1 MANNTLKTRIL
12 ICNDTSA
19 NWGSSEKVL
28 LKGELAIEFTTDGA
42 PKFKVGDGT
51 NTFSALPYA
60 TMTTAEITT
69 AITNAVNA
77 AKHSHANKT
86 TLDAI
91 EVALTNALKKN
102 YDAAY
107 THSTQAHAPSNAQA
121 NVIETVK
128 VNGAALTPSSK
139 AVDISVPTKV
149 SQLTNDAGYKTT
161 DNNTT
166 YGLGANASAANGNAK
181 ITLTGSDSSSK
192 SVTIKG
198 SGATTVTT
206 DANGAVVVTSTNTVY
221 SHPNSGVTAGTYKS
235 VTVNA
240 QGHVTGG
247 SNPTTLAGYGITDAA
262 AKSHKHGNADIT
274 DVDAS
279 KITSGTIDIAR
290 LPKGA
295 LERCVIVTDDTAR
308 FALTTDSVQIGDTVK
323 VTATNKMYFVIDDT
337 KLNTEAGYTVYTA
350 GTATSVPWSGVTGKP
365 STYPPSEHTHDINAL
380 INTLGIGTATPTDT
394 DYYICQTA
402 GGGTSDLTYARRSTS
417 SMWNYIK
424 GKADTIY
431 QPKGSYATSD
441 HTHTYIID
449 CGNNASKT
457 TLAYSKAGLGY
468 SEYTWLAAWNG
479 YELRAVNKNQFA
491 TSGHTHS
498 QYYDSTISRTT
509 NTVLA
514 APNGSNGGATF
525 RALMEEDLPRHNN
538 PYYWEFIGT
547 SGQDGYIKIMTIKPT
562 VAYQNQPM
570 TFLFGQRGVVSV
582 CRLSIEFTNAGSAST
597 TEVNSFT
604 VAGAG
609 MNFYIVKSSAGV
621 FDVYVK
627 KIDKYDS
634 IVLYGYWKSSF
645 MDSTTI
651 TFSDTQITSVPSG
664 YVQAGWGETV
674 NRSAVSNRTDN
685 SIIVQLNGGS
695 TEGTNKFTFN
705 GSAAKTINIT
715 PSAIGASA
723 VGHSHGVLED
733 PTKSGANTT
742 NFVSLSYYAKELDDS
757 TSDYVAVW
765 NKKGNQI
772 GTQSKSAFVL
782 ASRTYNVT
790 SGTIYLPWDDTSA
803 RAKLPTIETLT
814 RWNGAYDKNGG
825 SVLAYCNQG
834 AFANGATCNITY
846 GTSAPT
852 GSGKKGDIYI
862 QIS

>member
-28 LKGELAIEFTTDGA
+28 LKGELAIEFTTDGV

-128 VNGAALTPSSK
+128 VNGTTLTPSSK

-323 VTATNKMYFVIDDT
+323 VTATSKMYFVIDDT

-365 STYPPSEHTHDINAL
+365 STYTPSAHTQAISTITGLQAAL
-380 INTLGIGTATPTDT
+380 DSKAANSDMTGATADANGTHGLVPAPAKGNQGQFLRGDGKWATPTDT
-394 DYYICQTA
+394 KYGA
-402 GGGTSDLTYARRSTS
+402 ATS
-417 SMWNYIK
+417 SAAGLMSATDKAKLDGIANNANNYSHPTTSGNKHIPTGGSAGQILRWSADGTAVWGSDNNTTYSKFK
-424 GKADTIY
+424 G
-431 QPKGSYATSD
+431 ATSD
-441 HTHTYIID
+441 AAGGDGLVPAPAKGAQGQFLRGDGTWATPTDHTYSTMTGASSSADGASGLVPKPTAGSQSKFLRGDGTWAIPTD
-449 CGNNASKT
+449 NNNAVTNTLNT
-457 TLAYSKAGLGY
+457 TTKAYITG
-468 SEYTWLAAWNG
+468 T
-479 YELRAVNKNQFA
+479 
-491 TSGHTHS
+491 TSA
-498 QYYDSTISRTT
+498 TT
-509 NTVLA
+509 NTGGQIFDTGVYLDTTA
-514 APNGSNGGATF
+514 GTLTATTFKGALSGNSSSATKLSTSRNFSITGGAT
-525 RALMEEDLPRHNN
+525 
-538 PYYWEFIGT
+538 
-547 SGQDGYIKIMTIKPT
+547 
-562 VAYQNQPM
+562 
-570 TFLFGQRGVVSV
+570 
-582 CRLSIEFTNAGSAST
+582 
-597 TEVNSFT
+597 
-604 VAGAG
+604 AGAVSFSG
-609 MNFYIVKSSAGV
+609 TG
-621 FDVYVK
+621 DVA
-627 KIDKYDS
+627 
-634 IVLYGYWKSSF
+634 L
-645 MDSTTI
+645 
-651 TFSDTQITSVPSG
+651 
-664 YVQAGWGETV
+664 
-674 NRSAVSNRTDN
+674 
-685 SIIVQLNGGS
+685 
-695 TEGTNKFTFN
+695 
-705 GSAAKTINIT
+705 
-715 PSAIGASA
+715 
-723 VGHSHGVLED
+723 
-733 PTKSGANTT
+733 
-742 NFVSLSYYAKELDDS
+742 
-757 TSDYVAVW
+757 
-765 NKKGNQI
+765 
-772 GTQSKSAFVL
+772 
-782 ASRTYNVT
+782 NVT
-790 SGTIYLPWDDTSA
+790 ALDAMKLNVASGN
-803 RAKLPTIETLT
+803 TLIFDGG
-814 RWNGAYDKNGG
+814 GA
-825 SVLAYCNQG
+825 A
-834 AFANGATCNITY
+834 
-846 GTSAPT
+846 
-852 GSGKKGDIYI
+852 
-862 QIS
+862 

>member
-365 STYPPSEHTHDINAL
+365 STYTPSAHTQAISTITGLQAAL
-380 INTLGIGTATPTDT
+380 DSKAVNSDMTGATADANGTHGLVPAPAKGNQGQFLRGDGKWATPTDT
-394 DYYICQTA
+394 KYGA
-402 GGGTSDLTYARRSTS
+402 ATS
-417 SMWNYIK
+417 SAAGLMSATDKAKLDGIANNANNYSHPTTSGNKHIPTGGSAGQILRWSADGTAVWGSDNNTTYSKFK
-424 GKADTIY
+424 G
-431 QPKGSYATSD
+431 ATSD
-441 HTHTYIID
+441 AAGGDGLVPAPAKGAQGQFLRGDGTWATPTDHTYSTMTGASSSADGASGLVPKPAAGSQSKFLRGDGTWAIPTD
-449 CGNNASKT
+449 NNNAVTNTLNT
-457 TLAYSKAGLGY
+457 TTKAYITG
-468 SEYTWLAAWNG
+468 T
-479 YELRAVNKNQFA
+479 
-491 TSGHTHS
+491 TSA
-498 QYYDSTISRTT
+498 TT
-509 NTVLA
+509 NTGGQIFDTGVYLDTTA
-514 APNGSNGGATF
+514 GTLTATTFKGALSGNSSSATKLSTSRNFSITGGAT
-525 RALMEEDLPRHNN
+525 
-538 PYYWEFIGT
+538 
-547 SGQDGYIKIMTIKPT
+547 
-562 VAYQNQPM
+562 
-570 TFLFGQRGVVSV
+570 
-582 CRLSIEFTNAGSAST
+582 
-597 TEVNSFT
+597 
-604 VAGAG
+604 AGAVSFSG
-609 MNFYIVKSSAGV
+609 TG
-621 FDVYVK
+621 DVA
-627 KIDKYDS
+627 
-634 IVLYGYWKSSF
+634 L
-645 MDSTTI
+645 
-651 TFSDTQITSVPSG
+651 
-664 YVQAGWGETV
+664 
-674 NRSAVSNRTDN
+674 
-685 SIIVQLNGGS
+685 
-695 TEGTNKFTFN
+695 
-705 GSAAKTINIT
+705 
-715 PSAIGASA
+715 
-723 VGHSHGVLED
+723 
-733 PTKSGANTT
+733 
-742 NFVSLSYYAKELDDS
+742 
-757 TSDYVAVW
+757 
-765 NKKGNQI
+765 
-772 GTQSKSAFVL
+772 
-782 ASRTYNVT
+782 NVT
-790 SGTIYLPWDDTSA
+790 ALDAMKLNVASGN
-803 RAKLPTIETLT
+803 TLIFDGG
-814 RWNGAYDKNGG
+814 GA
-825 SVLAYCNQG
+825 A
-834 AFANGATCNITY
+834 
-846 GTSAPT
+846 
-852 GSGKKGDIYI
+852 
-862 QIS
+862 

>member
-51 NTFSALPYA
+51 NTFSALPYD

-128 VNGAALTPSSK
+128 VNGTALTPSSK

-323 VTATNKMYFVIDDT
+323 VTATSKMYFVIDDT

-365 STYPPSEHTHDINAL
+365 STYTPSAHTQAISTITGLQAAL
-380 INTLGIGTATPTDT
+380 DSKAANSDMTGATADANGTHGLVPAPAKGNQGQFLRGDGKWATPTDT
-394 DYYICQTA
+394 KYGA
-402 GGGTSDLTYARRSTS
+402 ATS
-417 SMWNYIK
+417 SAAGLMSATDKAKLDGIANNANNYSHPTTSGNKHIPTGGSAGQILRWSADGTAVWGSDNNTTYSKFK
-424 GKADTIY
+424 G
-431 QPKGSYATSD
+431 ATSD
-441 HTHTYIID
+441 AAGGDGLVPAPAKGAQGQFLRGDGTWATPTDHTYSTMTGASSSADGASGLVPKPAAGSQSKFLRGDGTWAIPTD
-449 CGNNASKT
+449 NNNAVTNTLNT
-457 TLAYSKAGLGY
+457 TTKAYITG
-468 SEYTWLAAWNG
+468 T
-479 YELRAVNKNQFA
+479 
-491 TSGHTHS
+491 TSA
-498 QYYDSTISRTT
+498 TT
-509 NTVLA
+509 NTGGQIFDTGVYLDTTA
-514 APNGSNGGATF
+514 GTLTATTFKGALSGNSSSATKLSTSRNFSITGGAT
-525 RALMEEDLPRHNN
+525 
-538 PYYWEFIGT
+538 
-547 SGQDGYIKIMTIKPT
+547 
-562 VAYQNQPM
+562 
-570 TFLFGQRGVVSV
+570 
-582 CRLSIEFTNAGSAST
+582 
-597 TEVNSFT
+597 
-604 VAGAG
+604 AGAVSFSG
-609 MNFYIVKSSAGV
+609 TG
-621 FDVYVK
+621 DVA
-627 KIDKYDS
+627 
-634 IVLYGYWKSSF
+634 L
-645 MDSTTI
+645 
-651 TFSDTQITSVPSG
+651 
-664 YVQAGWGETV
+664 
-674 NRSAVSNRTDN
+674 
-685 SIIVQLNGGS
+685 
-695 TEGTNKFTFN
+695 
-705 GSAAKTINIT
+705 
-715 PSAIGASA
+715 
-723 VGHSHGVLED
+723 
-733 PTKSGANTT
+733 
-742 NFVSLSYYAKELDDS
+742 
-757 TSDYVAVW
+757 
-765 NKKGNQI
+765 
-772 GTQSKSAFVL
+772 
-782 ASRTYNVT
+782 NVT
-790 SGTIYLPWDDTSA
+790 ALDAMKLNVASGN
-803 RAKLPTIETLT
+803 TLIFDGG
-814 RWNGAYDKNGG
+814 GA
-825 SVLAYCNQG
+825 A
-834 AFANGATCNITY
+834 
-846 GTSAPT
+846 
-852 GSGKKGDIYI
+852 
-862 QIS
+862 

>member
-128 VNGAALTPSSK
+128 VNGTALTPSSK

-323 VTATNKMYFVIDDT
+323 VTATSKMYFVIDDT

-365 STYPPSEHTHDINAL
+365 STYTPSAHTQAISTITGLQAAL
-380 INTLGIGTATPTDT
+380 DSKAANSDMTGATADANGTHGLVPAPAKGNQGQFLRGDGKWATPTDT
-394 DYYICQTA
+394 KYGA
-402 GGGTSDLTYARRSTS
+402 ATS
-417 SMWNYIK
+417 SAAGLMSATDKAKLDGIANNANNYSHPTTSGNKHIPTGGSAGQILRWSADGTAVWGSDNNTTYSKFK
-424 GKADTIY
+424 G
-431 QPKGSYATSD
+431 ATSD
-441 HTHTYIID
+441 AAGGDGLVPAPAKGAQGQFLRGDGTWATPTDHTYSTMTGASSSADGVSGLVPKPAAGSQSKFLRGDGTWAIPTD
-449 CGNNASKT
+449 NNNAVTNTLNT
-457 TLAYSKAGLGY
+457 TTKAYITG
-468 SEYTWLAAWNG
+468 T
-479 YELRAVNKNQFA
+479 
-491 TSGHTHS
+491 TSA
-498 QYYDSTISRTT
+498 TT
-509 NTVLA
+509 NTGGQIFDTGVYLDTTA
-514 APNGSNGGATF
+514 GTLTATTFKGALSGNSSSATKLSTSRNFSITGGAT
-525 RALMEEDLPRHNN
+525 
-538 PYYWEFIGT
+538 
-547 SGQDGYIKIMTIKPT
+547 
-562 VAYQNQPM
+562 
-570 TFLFGQRGVVSV
+570 
-582 CRLSIEFTNAGSAST
+582 
-597 TEVNSFT
+597 
-604 VAGAG
+604 AGA
-609 MNFYIVKSSAGV
+609 V
-621 FDVYVK
+621 
-627 KIDKYDS
+627 
-634 IVLYGYWKSSF
+634 SF
-645 MDSTTI
+645 
-651 TFSDTQITSVPSG
+651 
-664 YVQAGWGETV
+664 
-674 NRSAVSNRTDN
+674 
-685 SIIVQLNGGS
+685 
-695 TEGTNKFTFN
+695 
-705 GSAAKTINIT
+705 
-715 PSAIGASA
+715 
-723 VGHSHGVLED
+723 
-733 PTKSGANTT
+733 
-742 NFVSLSYYAKELDDS
+742 
-757 TSDYVAVW
+757 
-765 NKKGNQI
+765 
-772 GTQSKSAFVL
+772 
-782 ASRTYNVT
+782 
-790 SGTIYLPWDDTSA
+790 SGTGDVALNVPALDA
-803 RAKLPTIETLT
+803 MKLNVASGNTLIFDGG
-814 RWNGAYDKNGG
+814 GA
-825 SVLAYCNQG
+825 A
-834 AFANGATCNITY
+834 
-846 GTSAPT
+846 
-852 GSGKKGDIYI
+852 
-862 QIS
+862 

>member
-28 LKGELAIEFTTDGA
+28 LKGELAIEFTTDGV

-128 VNGAALTPSSK
+128 VNGTTLTPSSK

-365 STYPPSEHTHDINAL
+365 STYTPSAHTQAISTITGLQAAL
-380 INTLGIGTATPTDT
+380 DSKAVNSDMTGATADANGTHGLVPAPAKGNQGQFLRGDGKWATPTDT
-394 DYYICQTA
+394 KYGAATSSAAGLMSATDKAKLDGIANNANNYSHPTTSGNKHIPA
-402 GGGTSDLTYARRSTS
+402 GGSAGQILRWSADGTAVWGSDNNTTYSKF
-417 SMWNYIK
+417 K
-424 GKADTIY
+424 G
-431 QPKGSYATSD
+431 ATSD
-441 HTHTYIID
+441 AAGGDGLVPAPAKGAQGQFLRGDGTWATPTDHTYSTMTGASSSADGTSGLVPKPTAGSQSKFLRGDGTWAIPTD
-449 CGNNASKT
+449 NNNAVTNTLNT
-457 TLAYSKAGLGY
+457 TTKAYITG
-468 SEYTWLAAWNG
+468 T
-479 YELRAVNKNQFA
+479 
-491 TSGHTHS
+491 TSA
-498 QYYDSTISRTT
+498 TT
-509 NTVLA
+509 NTGGQIFDTGVYLDTTA
-514 APNGSNGGATF
+514 GTLTATTFKGALSGNSSSATKLSTSRNFSITGGAT
-525 RALMEEDLPRHNN
+525 
-538 PYYWEFIGT
+538 
-547 SGQDGYIKIMTIKPT
+547 
-562 VAYQNQPM
+562 
-570 TFLFGQRGVVSV
+570 
-582 CRLSIEFTNAGSAST
+582 
-597 TEVNSFT
+597 
-604 VAGAG
+604 AGAVSFSG
-609 MNFYIVKSSAGV
+609 TG
-621 FDVYVK
+621 DVA
-627 KIDKYDS
+627 
-634 IVLYGYWKSSF
+634 L
-645 MDSTTI
+645 
-651 TFSDTQITSVPSG
+651 
-664 YVQAGWGETV
+664 
-674 NRSAVSNRTDN
+674 
-685 SIIVQLNGGS
+685 
-695 TEGTNKFTFN
+695 
-705 GSAAKTINIT
+705 
-715 PSAIGASA
+715 
-723 VGHSHGVLED
+723 
-733 PTKSGANTT
+733 
-742 NFVSLSYYAKELDDS
+742 
-757 TSDYVAVW
+757 
-765 NKKGNQI
+765 
-772 GTQSKSAFVL
+772 
-782 ASRTYNVT
+782 NVT
-790 SGTIYLPWDDTSA
+790 ALDAMKLNVASGN
-803 RAKLPTIETLT
+803 TLIFDGG
-814 RWNGAYDKNGG
+814 GA
-825 SVLAYCNQG
+825 A
-834 AFANGATCNITY
+834 
-846 GTSAPT
+846 
-852 GSGKKGDIYI
+852 
-862 QIS
+862 

>member
-128 VNGAALTPSSK
+128 VNGTALTPSSK

-365 STYPPSEHTHDINAL
+365 STYTPSAHTQAISTITGLQAAL
-380 INTLGIGTATPTDT
+380 DSKAVNSDMTGATADANGTHGLVPAPAKGNQGQFLRGDGKWATPTDT
-394 DYYICQTA
+394 KYGAATSSASGLMSATDKAKLDGIANNANNYSHPTTSGNKHIPA
-402 GGGTSDLTYARRSTS
+402 GGSAGQILRWSADGTAVWGSDNNTTYSKF
-417 SMWNYIK
+417 K
-424 GKADTIY
+424 G
-431 QPKGSYATSD
+431 ATSD
-441 HTHTYIID
+441 AAGGDGLVPAPAKGAQGQFLRGDGTWATPTDHTYSTMTGASSSADGASGLVPKPTAGSQSKFLRGDGTWAIPTD
-449 CGNNASKT
+449 NNNAVTNTLNT
-457 TLAYSKAGLGY
+457 TTKAYITG
-468 SEYTWLAAWNG
+468 T
-479 YELRAVNKNQFA
+479 
-491 TSGHTHS
+491 TSA
-498 QYYDSTISRTT
+498 TT
-509 NTVLA
+509 NTGGQIFDTGVYLDTTA
-514 APNGSNGGATF
+514 GTLTATTFKGALSGNSSSATKLSTSRNFSITGGAT
-525 RALMEEDLPRHNN
+525 
-538 PYYWEFIGT
+538 
-547 SGQDGYIKIMTIKPT
+547 
-562 VAYQNQPM
+562 
-570 TFLFGQRGVVSV
+570 
-582 CRLSIEFTNAGSAST
+582 
-597 TEVNSFT
+597 
-604 VAGAG
+604 AGAVSFSG
-609 MNFYIVKSSAGV
+609 TG
-621 FDVYVK
+621 DVA
-627 KIDKYDS
+627 
-634 IVLYGYWKSSF
+634 L
-645 MDSTTI
+645 
-651 TFSDTQITSVPSG
+651 
-664 YVQAGWGETV
+664 
-674 NRSAVSNRTDN
+674 
-685 SIIVQLNGGS
+685 
-695 TEGTNKFTFN
+695 
-705 GSAAKTINIT
+705 
-715 PSAIGASA
+715 
-723 VGHSHGVLED
+723 
-733 PTKSGANTT
+733 
-742 NFVSLSYYAKELDDS
+742 
-757 TSDYVAVW
+757 
-765 NKKGNQI
+765 
-772 GTQSKSAFVL
+772 
-782 ASRTYNVT
+782 NVT
-790 SGTIYLPWDDTSA
+790 ALDAMKLNVASGN
-803 RAKLPTIETLT
+803 TLIFDGG
-814 RWNGAYDKNGG
+814 GA
-825 SVLAYCNQG
+825 A
-834 AFANGATCNITY
+834 
-846 GTSAPT
+846 
-852 GSGKKGDIYI
+852 
-862 QIS
+862 

>member
-69 AITNAVNA
+69 VITNAVNA

-128 VNGAALTPSSK
+128 VNGTALTPSSK

-323 VTATNKMYFVIDDT
+323 VTATSKMYFVIDDT

-365 STYPPSEHTHDINAL
+365 STYTPSAHTQAISTITGLQAAL
-380 INTLGIGTATPTDT
+380 DSKAANSDMTGATADANGTHGLVPAPAKGNQGQFLRGDGKWATPTDT
-394 DYYICQTA
+394 KYGA
-402 GGGTSDLTYARRSTS
+402 ATS
-417 SMWNYIK
+417 SAAGLMSATDKAKLDGIANNANNYSHPTTSGNKHIPTGGSAGQILRWSADGTAVWGSDNNTTYSKFK
-424 GKADTIY
+424 G
-431 QPKGSYATSD
+431 ATSD
-441 HTHTYIID
+441 AAGGDGLVPAPAKGAQGQFLRGDGTWATPTDHTYSTMTGASSSADGASGLVPKPAAGSQSKFLRGDGTWAIPTD
-449 CGNNASKT
+449 NNNAVTNTLNT
-457 TLAYSKAGLGY
+457 TTKAYITG
-468 SEYTWLAAWNG
+468 T
-479 YELRAVNKNQFA
+479 
-491 TSGHTHS
+491 TSA
-498 QYYDSTISRTT
+498 TT
-509 NTVLA
+509 NTGGQIFDTGVYLDTTA
-514 APNGSNGGATF
+514 GTLTATTFKGALSGNSSSATKLSTSRNFSITGGAT
-525 RALMEEDLPRHNN
+525 
-538 PYYWEFIGT
+538 
-547 SGQDGYIKIMTIKPT
+547 
-562 VAYQNQPM
+562 
-570 TFLFGQRGVVSV
+570 
-582 CRLSIEFTNAGSAST
+582 
-597 TEVNSFT
+597 
-604 VAGAG
+604 AGAVSFSG
-609 MNFYIVKSSAGV
+609 TG
-621 FDVYVK
+621 DVA
-627 KIDKYDS
+627 
-634 IVLYGYWKSSF
+634 L
-645 MDSTTI
+645 
-651 TFSDTQITSVPSG
+651 
-664 YVQAGWGETV
+664 
-674 NRSAVSNRTDN
+674 
-685 SIIVQLNGGS
+685 
-695 TEGTNKFTFN
+695 
-705 GSAAKTINIT
+705 
-715 PSAIGASA
+715 
-723 VGHSHGVLED
+723 
-733 PTKSGANTT
+733 
-742 NFVSLSYYAKELDDS
+742 
-757 TSDYVAVW
+757 
-765 NKKGNQI
+765 
-772 GTQSKSAFVL
+772 
-782 ASRTYNVT
+782 NVT
-790 SGTIYLPWDDTSA
+790 ALDAMKLNVASGN
-803 RAKLPTIETLT
+803 TLIFDGG
-814 RWNGAYDKNGG
+814 GA
-825 SVLAYCNQG
+825 A
-834 AFANGATCNITY
+834 
-846 GTSAPT
+846 
-852 GSGKKGDIYI
+852 
-862 QIS
+862 

>member
-128 VNGAALTPSSK
+128 VNGTALTPSSK

-295 LERCVIVTDDTAR
+295 LERCVIVTDDAAR

-323 VTATNKMYFVIDDT
+323 VTATSKMYFVIDDT

-365 STYPPSEHTHDINAL
+365 STYTPSAHTQAISTITGLQAAL
-380 INTLGIGTATPTDT
+380 DSKAANSDMTGATADANGTHGLVPAPAKGNQGQFLRGDGKWATPTDT
-394 DYYICQTA
+394 KYGA
-402 GGGTSDLTYARRSTS
+402 ATS
-417 SMWNYIK
+417 SAAGLMSATDKAKLDGIANNANNYSHPTTSGNKHIPTGGSAGQILRWSADGTAVWGSDNNTTYSKFK
-424 GKADTIY
+424 G
-431 QPKGSYATSD
+431 ATSD
-441 HTHTYIID
+441 AAGGDGLVPAPAKGAQGQFLRGDGTWATPTDHTYSTMTGASSSADGASGLVPKPAAGSQSKFLRGDGTWAIPTD
-449 CGNNASKT
+449 NNNAVTNTLNT
-457 TLAYSKAGLGY
+457 TTKAYITG
-468 SEYTWLAAWNG
+468 T
-479 YELRAVNKNQFA
+479 
-491 TSGHTHS
+491 TSA
-498 QYYDSTISRTT
+498 TT
-509 NTVLA
+509 NTGGQIFDTGVYLDTTA
-514 APNGSNGGATF
+514 GTLTATTFKGALSGNSSSATKLSTSRNFSITGGAT
-525 RALMEEDLPRHNN
+525 
-538 PYYWEFIGT
+538 
-547 SGQDGYIKIMTIKPT
+547 
-562 VAYQNQPM
+562 
-570 TFLFGQRGVVSV
+570 
-582 CRLSIEFTNAGSAST
+582 
-597 TEVNSFT
+597 
-604 VAGAG
+604 AGAVSFSG
-609 MNFYIVKSSAGV
+609 TG
-621 FDVYVK
+621 DVA
-627 KIDKYDS
+627 
-634 IVLYGYWKSSF
+634 L
-645 MDSTTI
+645 
-651 TFSDTQITSVPSG
+651 
-664 YVQAGWGETV
+664 
-674 NRSAVSNRTDN
+674 
-685 SIIVQLNGGS
+685 
-695 TEGTNKFTFN
+695 
-705 GSAAKTINIT
+705 
-715 PSAIGASA
+715 
-723 VGHSHGVLED
+723 
-733 PTKSGANTT
+733 
-742 NFVSLSYYAKELDDS
+742 
-757 TSDYVAVW
+757 
-765 NKKGNQI
+765 
-772 GTQSKSAFVL
+772 
-782 ASRTYNVT
+782 NVT
-790 SGTIYLPWDDTSA
+790 ALDAMKLNVASGN
-803 RAKLPTIETLT
+803 TLIFDGG
-814 RWNGAYDKNGG
+814 GA
-825 SVLAYCNQG
+825 A
-834 AFANGATCNITY
+834 
-846 GTSAPT
+846 
-852 GSGKKGDIYI
+852 
-862 QIS
+862 

>member
-128 VNGAALTPSSK
+128 VNGTALTPSSK

-166 YGLGANASAANGNAK
+166 YWLGANASAANGNAK

-323 VTATNKMYFVIDDT
+323 VTATSKMYFVIDDT

-365 STYPPSEHTHDINAL
+365 STYTPSAHTQAISTITGLQAAL
-380 INTLGIGTATPTDT
+380 DSKAANSDMTGATADANGTHGLVPAPAKGNQGQFLRGDGKWATPTDT
-394 DYYICQTA
+394 KYGA
-402 GGGTSDLTYARRSTS
+402 ATS
-417 SMWNYIK
+417 SAAGLMSATDKAKLDGIANNANNYSHPTTSGNKHIPTGGSAGQILRWSADGTAVWGSDNNTTYSKFK
-424 GKADTIY
+424 G
-431 QPKGSYATSD
+431 ATSD
-441 HTHTYIID
+441 AAGGDGLVPAPAKGAQGQFLRGDGTWATPTDHTYSTMTGASSSADGASGLVPKPAAGSQSKFLRGDGTWAIPTD
-449 CGNNASKT
+449 NNNAVTNTLNT
-457 TLAYSKAGLGY
+457 TTKAYITG
-468 SEYTWLAAWNG
+468 T
-479 YELRAVNKNQFA
+479 
-491 TSGHTHS
+491 TSA
-498 QYYDSTISRTT
+498 TT
-509 NTVLA
+509 NTGGQIFDTGVYLDTTA
-514 APNGSNGGATF
+514 GTLTATTFKGALSGNSSSATKLSTSRNFSITGGAT
-525 RALMEEDLPRHNN
+525 
-538 PYYWEFIGT
+538 
-547 SGQDGYIKIMTIKPT
+547 
-562 VAYQNQPM
+562 
-570 TFLFGQRGVVSV
+570 
-582 CRLSIEFTNAGSAST
+582 
-597 TEVNSFT
+597 
-604 VAGAG
+604 AGAVSFSG
-609 MNFYIVKSSAGV
+609 TG
-621 FDVYVK
+621 DVA
-627 KIDKYDS
+627 
-634 IVLYGYWKSSF
+634 L
-645 MDSTTI
+645 
-651 TFSDTQITSVPSG
+651 
-664 YVQAGWGETV
+664 
-674 NRSAVSNRTDN
+674 
-685 SIIVQLNGGS
+685 
-695 TEGTNKFTFN
+695 
-705 GSAAKTINIT
+705 
-715 PSAIGASA
+715 
-723 VGHSHGVLED
+723 
-733 PTKSGANTT
+733 
-742 NFVSLSYYAKELDDS
+742 
-757 TSDYVAVW
+757 
-765 NKKGNQI
+765 
-772 GTQSKSAFVL
+772 
-782 ASRTYNVT
+782 NVT
-790 SGTIYLPWDDTSA
+790 ALDAMKLNVASGN
-803 RAKLPTIETLT
+803 TLIFDGG
-814 RWNGAYDKNGG
+814 GA
-825 SVLAYCNQG
+825 A
-834 AFANGATCNITY
+834 
-846 GTSAPT
+846 
-852 GSGKKGDIYI
+852 
-862 QIS
+862 

>member
-69 AITNAVNA
+69 AVTNAVNA

-128 VNGAALTPSSK
+128 VNGTALTPSSK

-323 VTATNKMYFVIDDT
+323 VTATSKMYFVIDDT

-365 STYPPSEHTHDINAL
+365 STYTPSAHTQAISTITGLQAAL
-380 INTLGIGTATPTDT
+380 DSKAANSDMTGATADANGTHGLVPAPAKGNQGQFLRGDGKWATPTDT
-394 DYYICQTA
+394 KYGA
-402 GGGTSDLTYARRSTS
+402 ATS
-417 SMWNYIK
+417 SAAGLMSATDKAKLDGIANNANNYSHPTTSGNKHIPTGGSAGQILRWSADGTAVWGSDNNTTYSKFK
-424 GKADTIY
+424 G
-431 QPKGSYATSD
+431 ATSD
-441 HTHTYIID
+441 AAGGDGLVPAPAKGAQGQFLRGDGTWATPTDHTYSTMTGASSSADGASGLVPKPAAGSQSKFLRGDGTWAIPTD
-449 CGNNASKT
+449 NNNAVTNTLNT
-457 TLAYSKAGLGY
+457 TTKAYITG
-468 SEYTWLAAWNG
+468 T
-479 YELRAVNKNQFA
+479 
-491 TSGHTHS
+491 TSA
-498 QYYDSTISRTT
+498 TT
-509 NTVLA
+509 NTGGQIFDTGVYLDTTA
-514 APNGSNGGATF
+514 GTLTATTFKGALSGNSSSATKLSTSRNFSITGGAT
-525 RALMEEDLPRHNN
+525 
-538 PYYWEFIGT
+538 
-547 SGQDGYIKIMTIKPT
+547 
-562 VAYQNQPM
+562 
-570 TFLFGQRGVVSV
+570 
-582 CRLSIEFTNAGSAST
+582 
-597 TEVNSFT
+597 
-604 VAGAG
+604 AGAVSFSG
-609 MNFYIVKSSAGV
+609 TG
-621 FDVYVK
+621 DVA
-627 KIDKYDS
+627 
-634 IVLYGYWKSSF
+634 L
-645 MDSTTI
+645 
-651 TFSDTQITSVPSG
+651 
-664 YVQAGWGETV
+664 
-674 NRSAVSNRTDN
+674 
-685 SIIVQLNGGS
+685 
-695 TEGTNKFTFN
+695 
-705 GSAAKTINIT
+705 
-715 PSAIGASA
+715 
-723 VGHSHGVLED
+723 
-733 PTKSGANTT
+733 
-742 NFVSLSYYAKELDDS
+742 
-757 TSDYVAVW
+757 
-765 NKKGNQI
+765 
-772 GTQSKSAFVL
+772 
-782 ASRTYNVT
+782 NVT
-790 SGTIYLPWDDTSA
+790 ALDAMKLNVASGN
-803 RAKLPTIETLT
+803 TLIFDGG
-814 RWNGAYDKNGG
+814 GA
-825 SVLAYCNQG
+825 A
-834 AFANGATCNITY
+834 
-846 GTSAPT
+846 
-852 GSGKKGDIYI
+852 
-862 QIS
+862 

>member
-128 VNGAALTPSSK
+128 VNGTALTPSSK

-365 STYPPSEHTHDINAL
+365 STYTPSAHTQAISTITGLQAAL
-380 INTLGIGTATPTDT
+380 DSKAVNSDMTGATADANGTHGLVPAPAKGNQGQFLRGDGKWATPTDT
-394 DYYICQTA
+394 KYGAATSSAAGLMSATDKAKLDGIANNANNYSHPTTSGNKHIPA
-402 GGGTSDLTYARRSTS
+402 GGSAGQILRWSADGTAVWGSDNNTTYSKF
-417 SMWNYIK
+417 K
-424 GKADTIY
+424 G
-431 QPKGSYATSD
+431 ATSD
-441 HTHTYIID
+441 AAGGDGLVPAPAKGAQGQFLRGDGTWATPTDHTYSTMTGASSSADGTSGLVPKPTAGSQSKFLRGDGTWAIPTD
-449 CGNNASKT
+449 NNNAVTNTLNT
-457 TLAYSKAGLGY
+457 TTKAYITG
-468 SEYTWLAAWNG
+468 T
-479 YELRAVNKNQFA
+479 
-491 TSGHTHS
+491 TSA
-498 QYYDSTISRTT
+498 TT
-509 NTVLA
+509 NTGGQIFDTGVYLDTTA
-514 APNGSNGGATF
+514 GTLTATTFKGALSGNSSSATKLSTSRNFSITGGAT
-525 RALMEEDLPRHNN
+525 
-538 PYYWEFIGT
+538 
-547 SGQDGYIKIMTIKPT
+547 
-562 VAYQNQPM
+562 
-570 TFLFGQRGVVSV
+570 
-582 CRLSIEFTNAGSAST
+582 
-597 TEVNSFT
+597 
-604 VAGAG
+604 AGAVSFSG
-609 MNFYIVKSSAGV
+609 TG
-621 FDVYVK
+621 DVA
-627 KIDKYDS
+627 
-634 IVLYGYWKSSF
+634 L
-645 MDSTTI
+645 
-651 TFSDTQITSVPSG
+651 
-664 YVQAGWGETV
+664 
-674 NRSAVSNRTDN
+674 
-685 SIIVQLNGGS
+685 
-695 TEGTNKFTFN
+695 
-705 GSAAKTINIT
+705 
-715 PSAIGASA
+715 
-723 VGHSHGVLED
+723 
-733 PTKSGANTT
+733 
-742 NFVSLSYYAKELDDS
+742 
-757 TSDYVAVW
+757 
-765 NKKGNQI
+765 
-772 GTQSKSAFVL
+772 
-782 ASRTYNVT
+782 NVT
-790 SGTIYLPWDDTSA
+790 ALDAMKLNVASGN
-803 RAKLPTIETLT
+803 TLIFDGG
-814 RWNGAYDKNGG
+814 GA
-825 SVLAYCNQG
+825 A
-834 AFANGATCNITY
+834 
-846 GTSAPT
+846 
-852 GSGKKGDIYI
+852 
-862 QIS
+862 

>member
-128 VNGAALTPSSK
+128 VNGTALTPSSK

-365 STYPPSEHTHDINAL
+365 STYTPSAHTQAISTITGLQAAL
-380 INTLGIGTATPTDT
+380 DSKAVNSDMTGATADANGTHGLVPAPAKGNQGQFLRGDGKWATPTDT
-394 DYYICQTA
+394 KYGAATSSAAGLMSATDKAKLDGIANNANNYSHPTTSGNKHIPA
-402 GGGTSDLTYARRSTS
+402 GGSAGQILRWSADGTAVWGSDNNTTYSKF
-417 SMWNYIK
+417 K
-424 GKADTIY
+424 G
-431 QPKGSYATSD
+431 ATSD
-441 HTHTYIID
+441 AAGGDGLVPAPAKGAQGQFLRGDGTWATPTDHTYSTMTGASSSADGASGLVPKPTAGSQSKFLRGDGTWAIPTD
-449 CGNNASKT
+449 NNNAVTNTLNT
-457 TLAYSKAGLGY
+457 TTKAYITG
-468 SEYTWLAAWNG
+468 T
-479 YELRAVNKNQFA
+479 
-491 TSGHTHS
+491 TSA
-498 QYYDSTISRTT
+498 TT
-509 NTVLA
+509 NTGGQIFDTGVYLDTTA
-514 APNGSNGGATF
+514 GTLTATTFKGALSGNSSSATKLSTSRNFSITGGAT
-525 RALMEEDLPRHNN
+525 
-538 PYYWEFIGT
+538 
-547 SGQDGYIKIMTIKPT
+547 
-562 VAYQNQPM
+562 
-570 TFLFGQRGVVSV
+570 
-582 CRLSIEFTNAGSAST
+582 
-597 TEVNSFT
+597 
-604 VAGAG
+604 AGAVSFSG
-609 MNFYIVKSSAGV
+609 TG
-621 FDVYVK
+621 DVA
-627 KIDKYDS
+627 
-634 IVLYGYWKSSF
+634 L
-645 MDSTTI
+645 
-651 TFSDTQITSVPSG
+651 
-664 YVQAGWGETV
+664 
-674 NRSAVSNRTDN
+674 
-685 SIIVQLNGGS
+685 
-695 TEGTNKFTFN
+695 
-705 GSAAKTINIT
+705 
-715 PSAIGASA
+715 
-723 VGHSHGVLED
+723 
-733 PTKSGANTT
+733 
-742 NFVSLSYYAKELDDS
+742 
-757 TSDYVAVW
+757 
-765 NKKGNQI
+765 
-772 GTQSKSAFVL
+772 
-782 ASRTYNVT
+782 NVT
-790 SGTIYLPWDDTSA
+790 ALDAMKLNVASGN
-803 RAKLPTIETLT
+803 TLIFDGG
-814 RWNGAYDKNGG
+814 GA
-825 SVLAYCNQG
+825 A
-834 AFANGATCNITY
+834 
-846 GTSAPT
+846 
-852 GSGKKGDIYI
+852 
-862 QIS
+862 

>member
-128 VNGAALTPSSK
+128 VNGTALTPSSK

-365 STYPPSEHTHDINAL
+365 STYTPSAHTQAISTITGLQAAL
-380 INTLGIGTATPTDT
+380 DSKAVNSDMIGATADANGTHGLVPAPAKGNQGQFLRGDGKWATPTDT
-394 DYYICQTA
+394 KYGAATSSAAGLMSATDKAKLDGIANNANNYSHPTTSGNKHIPA
-402 GGGTSDLTYARRSTS
+402 GGSAGQILRWSADGTAVWGSDNNTTYSKF
-417 SMWNYIK
+417 K
-424 GKADTIY
+424 G
-431 QPKGSYATSD
+431 ATSD
-441 HTHTYIID
+441 AAGGDGLVPAPAKGAQGQFLRGDGTWATPTDHTYSTMTGASSSADGASGLVPKPTAGSQSKFLRGDGTWAIPTD
-449 CGNNASKT
+449 NNNAVTNTLNT
-457 TLAYSKAGLGY
+457 TTKAYITG
-468 SEYTWLAAWNG
+468 T
-479 YELRAVNKNQFA
+479 
-491 TSGHTHS
+491 TSA
-498 QYYDSTISRTT
+498 TT
-509 NTVLA
+509 NTGGQIFDTGVYLDTTA
-514 APNGSNGGATF
+514 GTLTATTFKGALSGNSSSATKLSTSRNFSITGGAT
-525 RALMEEDLPRHNN
+525 
-538 PYYWEFIGT
+538 
-547 SGQDGYIKIMTIKPT
+547 
-562 VAYQNQPM
+562 
-570 TFLFGQRGVVSV
+570 
-582 CRLSIEFTNAGSAST
+582 
-597 TEVNSFT
+597 
-604 VAGAG
+604 AGAVSFSG
-609 MNFYIVKSSAGV
+609 TG
-621 FDVYVK
+621 DVA
-627 KIDKYDS
+627 
-634 IVLYGYWKSSF
+634 L
-645 MDSTTI
+645 
-651 TFSDTQITSVPSG
+651 
-664 YVQAGWGETV
+664 
-674 NRSAVSNRTDN
+674 
-685 SIIVQLNGGS
+685 
-695 TEGTNKFTFN
+695 
-705 GSAAKTINIT
+705 
-715 PSAIGASA
+715 
-723 VGHSHGVLED
+723 
-733 PTKSGANTT
+733 
-742 NFVSLSYYAKELDDS
+742 
-757 TSDYVAVW
+757 
-765 NKKGNQI
+765 
-772 GTQSKSAFVL
+772 
-782 ASRTYNVT
+782 NVT
-790 SGTIYLPWDDTSA
+790 ALDAMKLNVASGN
-803 RAKLPTIETLT
+803 TLIFDGG
-814 RWNGAYDKNGG
+814 GA
-825 SVLAYCNQG
+825 A
-834 AFANGATCNITY
+834 
-846 GTSAPT
+846 
-852 GSGKKGDIYI
+852 
-862 QIS
+862 

>member
-1 MANNTLKTRIL
+1 MANSTLKTRIL

-365 STYPPSEHTHDINAL
+365 STYTPSAHTQAISTITGLQAAL
-380 INTLGIGTATPTDT
+380 DSKAVNSDMTGATADANGTHGLVPAPAKGNQGQFLRGDGKWATPTDT
-394 DYYICQTA
+394 KYGAATSSAAGLMSATDKAKLDGIANNANNYSHPTTSGNKHIPA
-402 GGGTSDLTYARRSTS
+402 GGSAGQILRWSADGTAVWGSDNNTTYSKF
-417 SMWNYIK
+417 K
-424 GKADTIY
+424 G
-431 QPKGSYATSD
+431 ATSD
-441 HTHTYIID
+441 AAGGDGLVPAPAKGAQGQFLRGDGTWATPTDHTYSTMTGASSSADGASGLVPKPTAGSQSKFLRGDGTWAIPTD
-449 CGNNASKT
+449 NNNAVTNTLNT
-457 TLAYSKAGLGY
+457 TTKAYITG
-468 SEYTWLAAWNG
+468 T
-479 YELRAVNKNQFA
+479 
-491 TSGHTHS
+491 TSA
-498 QYYDSTISRTT
+498 TT
-509 NTVLA
+509 NTGGQIFDTGVYLDTTA
-514 APNGSNGGATF
+514 GTLTATTFKGALSGNSSSATKLSTSRNFSITGGAT
-525 RALMEEDLPRHNN
+525 
-538 PYYWEFIGT
+538 
-547 SGQDGYIKIMTIKPT
+547 
-562 VAYQNQPM
+562 
-570 TFLFGQRGVVSV
+570 
-582 CRLSIEFTNAGSAST
+582 
-597 TEVNSFT
+597 
-604 VAGAG
+604 AGAVSFSG
-609 MNFYIVKSSAGV
+609 TG
-621 FDVYVK
+621 DVA
-627 KIDKYDS
+627 
-634 IVLYGYWKSSF
+634 L
-645 MDSTTI
+645 
-651 TFSDTQITSVPSG
+651 
-664 YVQAGWGETV
+664 
-674 NRSAVSNRTDN
+674 
-685 SIIVQLNGGS
+685 
-695 TEGTNKFTFN
+695 
-705 GSAAKTINIT
+705 
-715 PSAIGASA
+715 
-723 VGHSHGVLED
+723 
-733 PTKSGANTT
+733 
-742 NFVSLSYYAKELDDS
+742 
-757 TSDYVAVW
+757 
-765 NKKGNQI
+765 
-772 GTQSKSAFVL
+772 
-782 ASRTYNVT
+782 NVT
-790 SGTIYLPWDDTSA
+790 ALDAMKLNVASGN
-803 RAKLPTIETLT
+803 TLIFDGG
-814 RWNGAYDKNGG
+814 GA
-825 SVLAYCNQG
+825 A
-834 AFANGATCNITY
+834 
-846 GTSAPT
+846 
-852 GSGKKGDIYI
+852 
-862 QIS
+862 

>member
-107 THSTQAHAPSNAQA
+107 THSTQAHAPSNAQT

-262 AKSHKHGNADIT
+262 AKSHKHGNADIA

-365 STYPPSEHTHDINAL
+365 STYTPSAHTQAISTITGLQAAL
-380 INTLGIGTATPTDT
+380 DSKAVNSDMTGATADANGTHGLVPAPAKGNQGQFLRGDGKWATPTDT
-394 DYYICQTA
+394 KYGAATSSAAGLMSATDKAKLDGIANNANNYSHPTTSGNKHIPA
-402 GGGTSDLTYARRSTS
+402 GGSAGQILRWSADGTAVWGSDNNTTYSKF
-417 SMWNYIK
+417 K
-424 GKADTIY
+424 G
-431 QPKGSYATSD
+431 ATSD
-441 HTHTYIID
+441 AAGGDGLVPAPAKGAQGQFLRGDGTWATPTDHTYSTMTGASSSADGASGLVPKPTAGSQSKFLRGDGTWAIPTD
-449 CGNNASKT
+449 NNNAVTNTLNT
-457 TLAYSKAGLGY
+457 TTKAYITG
-468 SEYTWLAAWNG
+468 T
-479 YELRAVNKNQFA
+479 
-491 TSGHTHS
+491 TSA
-498 QYYDSTISRTT
+498 TT
-509 NTVLA
+509 NTGGQIFDTGVYLDTTA
-514 APNGSNGGATF
+514 GTLTATTFKGALSGNSSSATKLSTSRNFSITGGAT
-525 RALMEEDLPRHNN
+525 
-538 PYYWEFIGT
+538 
-547 SGQDGYIKIMTIKPT
+547 
-562 VAYQNQPM
+562 
-570 TFLFGQRGVVSV
+570 
-582 CRLSIEFTNAGSAST
+582 
-597 TEVNSFT
+597 
-604 VAGAG
+604 AGAVSFSG
-609 MNFYIVKSSAGV
+609 TG
-621 FDVYVK
+621 DVA
-627 KIDKYDS
+627 
-634 IVLYGYWKSSF
+634 L
-645 MDSTTI
+645 
-651 TFSDTQITSVPSG
+651 
-664 YVQAGWGETV
+664 
-674 NRSAVSNRTDN
+674 
-685 SIIVQLNGGS
+685 
-695 TEGTNKFTFN
+695 
-705 GSAAKTINIT
+705 
-715 PSAIGASA
+715 
-723 VGHSHGVLED
+723 
-733 PTKSGANTT
+733 
-742 NFVSLSYYAKELDDS
+742 
-757 TSDYVAVW
+757 
-765 NKKGNQI
+765 
-772 GTQSKSAFVL
+772 
-782 ASRTYNVT
+782 NVT
-790 SGTIYLPWDDTSA
+790 ALDAMKLNVASGN
-803 RAKLPTIETLT
+803 TLIFDGG
-814 RWNGAYDKNGG
+814 GA
-825 SVLAYCNQG
+825 A
-834 AFANGATCNITY
+834 
-846 GTSAPT
+846 
-852 GSGKKGDIYI
+852 
-862 QIS
+862 

>member
-28 LKGELAIEFTTDGA
+28 LKGELAIEFTTDGV

-128 VNGAALTPSSK
+128 VNGTTLTPSSK

-365 STYPPSEHTHDINAL
+365 STYTPSAHTQAISTITGLQAAL
-380 INTLGIGTATPTDT
+380 DSKAVNSDMTGATADANGTHGLVPAPAKGNQGQFLRGDGTWATPTDHT
-394 DYYICQTA
+394 YSTMTGASSSADGASGLVPKPTA
-402 GGGTSDLTYARRSTS
+402 GSQSKFLRGDGTWAIPTD
-417 SMWNYIK
+417 N
-424 GKADTIY
+424 
-431 QPKGSYATSD
+431 
-441 HTHTYIID
+441 
-449 CGNNASKT
+449 NNAVTNTLNT
-457 TLAYSKAGLGY
+457 TTKAYITG
-468 SEYTWLAAWNG
+468 T
-479 YELRAVNKNQFA
+479 
-491 TSGHTHS
+491 TSA
-498 QYYDSTISRTT
+498 TT
-509 NTVLA
+509 NTGGQIFDTGVYLDTTA
-514 APNGSNGGATF
+514 GTLTATTFKGALSGNSSSATKLSTSRNFSITGGAT
-525 RALMEEDLPRHNN
+525 
-538 PYYWEFIGT
+538 
-547 SGQDGYIKIMTIKPT
+547 
-562 VAYQNQPM
+562 
-570 TFLFGQRGVVSV
+570 
-582 CRLSIEFTNAGSAST
+582 
-597 TEVNSFT
+597 
-604 VAGAG
+604 AGAVSFSG
-609 MNFYIVKSSAGV
+609 TG
-621 FDVYVK
+621 DVA
-627 KIDKYDS
+627 
-634 IVLYGYWKSSF
+634 L
-645 MDSTTI
+645 
-651 TFSDTQITSVPSG
+651 
-664 YVQAGWGETV
+664 
-674 NRSAVSNRTDN
+674 
-685 SIIVQLNGGS
+685 
-695 TEGTNKFTFN
+695 
-705 GSAAKTINIT
+705 
-715 PSAIGASA
+715 
-723 VGHSHGVLED
+723 
-733 PTKSGANTT
+733 
-742 NFVSLSYYAKELDDS
+742 
-757 TSDYVAVW
+757 
-765 NKKGNQI
+765 
-772 GTQSKSAFVL
+772 
-782 ASRTYNVT
+782 NVT
-790 SGTIYLPWDDTSA
+790 ALDAMKLNVASGN
-803 RAKLPTIETLT
+803 TLIFDGG
-814 RWNGAYDKNGG
+814 GA
-825 SVLAYCNQG
+825 A
-834 AFANGATCNITY
+834 
-846 GTSAPT
+846 
-852 GSGKKGDIYI
+852 
-862 QIS
+862 

>member
-128 VNGAALTPSSK
+128 VNGTALTPSSK

-323 VTATNKMYFVIDDT
+323 VTATSKMYFVIDDT

-365 STYPPSEHTHDINAL
+365 STYTPSAHTQAISTITGLQAAL
-380 INTLGIGTATPTDT
+380 DSKAANSDMTGATADANGTHGLVPAPAKGNQGQFLRGDGKWATPTDT
-394 DYYICQTA
+394 KYGA
-402 GGGTSDLTYARRSTS
+402 ATS
-417 SMWNYIK
+417 SAAGLMSATDKAKLDGIANNANNYSHPTTSGNKHIPTGGSAGQILRWSADGTAVWGSDNNTTYSKFK
-424 GKADTIY
+424 G
-431 QPKGSYATSD
+431 ATSD
-441 HTHTYIID
+441 AAGGDGLVPAPAKGAQGQFLRGDGTWATPTDHTYSTMTGASSSADGASGLVPKPAAGSQSKFLRGDGTWAIPTD
-449 CGNNASKT
+449 NNNAVTNTLNT
-457 TLAYSKAGLGY
+457 TTKAYI
-468 SEYTWLAAWNG
+468 T
-479 YELRAVNKNQFA
+479 A
-491 TSGHTHS
+491 TTSA
-498 QYYDSTISRTT
+498 TT
-509 NTVLA
+509 NTGGQIFDTGVYLDTTA
-514 APNGSNGGATF
+514 GTLTATTFKGALSGNSSSATKLSTSRNFSITGGAT
-525 RALMEEDLPRHNN
+525 
-538 PYYWEFIGT
+538 
-547 SGQDGYIKIMTIKPT
+547 
-562 VAYQNQPM
+562 
-570 TFLFGQRGVVSV
+570 
-582 CRLSIEFTNAGSAST
+582 
-597 TEVNSFT
+597 
-604 VAGAG
+604 AGAVSFSG
-609 MNFYIVKSSAGV
+609 TG
-621 FDVYVK
+621 DVA
-627 KIDKYDS
+627 
-634 IVLYGYWKSSF
+634 L
-645 MDSTTI
+645 
-651 TFSDTQITSVPSG
+651 
-664 YVQAGWGETV
+664 
-674 NRSAVSNRTDN
+674 
-685 SIIVQLNGGS
+685 
-695 TEGTNKFTFN
+695 
-705 GSAAKTINIT
+705 
-715 PSAIGASA
+715 
-723 VGHSHGVLED
+723 
-733 PTKSGANTT
+733 
-742 NFVSLSYYAKELDDS
+742 
-757 TSDYVAVW
+757 
-765 NKKGNQI
+765 
-772 GTQSKSAFVL
+772 
-782 ASRTYNVT
+782 NVT
-790 SGTIYLPWDDTSA
+790 ALDAMKLNVASGNTLIFDGGALP
-803 RAKLPTIETLT
+803 KY
-814 RWNGAYDKNGG
+814 NY
-825 SVLAYCNQG
+825 
-834 AFANGATCNITY
+834 
-846 GTSAPT
+846 
-852 GSGKKGDIYI
+852 
-862 QIS
+862 

>member
-1 MANNTLKTRIL
+1 MAENTIKVRQKQRY
-12 ICNDTSA
+12 DTEA
-19 NWGSSEKVL
+19 NWKSKNPVL
-28 LKGELAIEFTTDGA
+28 LAGEIAISSDKNGLM
-42 PKFKVGDGT
+42 KVGDGKSLWT
-51 NTFSALPYA
+51 AIPYSKA
-60 TMTTAEITT
+60 SLSKTDVTTALGYTPPTT
-69 AITNAVNA
+69 
-77 AKHSHANKT
+77 
-86 TLDAI
+86 
-91 EVALTNALKKN
+91 
-102 YDAAY
+102 
-107 THSTQAHAPSNAQA
+107 
-121 NVIETVK
+121 
-128 VNGAALTPSSK
+128 
-139 AVDISVPTKV
+139 
-149 SQLTNDAGYKTT
+149 
-161 DNNTT
+161 NTT
-166 YGLGANASAANGNAK
+166 YSIGTSSTAGIVKLYTG
-181 ITLTGSDSSSK
+181 TGSNTDGAMTQAAIK
-192 SVTIKG
+192 S
-198 SGATTVTT
+198 AL
-206 DANGAVVVTSTNTVY
+206 NG
-221 SHPNSGVTAGTYKS
+221 K
-235 VTVNA
+235 
-240 QGHVTGG
+240 
-247 SNPTTLAGYGITDAA
+247 
-262 AKSHKHGNADIT
+262 
-274 DVDAS
+274 
-279 KITSGTIDIAR
+279 SGT
-290 LPKGA
+290 
-295 LERCVIVTDDTAR
+295 
-308 FALTTDSVQIGDTVK
+308 
-323 VTATNKMYFVIDDT
+323 
-337 KLNTEAGYTVYTA
+337 
-350 GTATSVPWSGVTGKP
+350 
-365 STYPPSEHTHDINAL
+365 
-380 INTLGIGTATPTDT
+380 
-394 DYYICQTA
+394 
-402 GGGTSDLTYARRSTS
+402 
-417 SMWNYIK
+417 
-424 GKADTIY
+424 
-431 QPKGSYATSD
+431 D

-582 CRLSIEFTNAGSAST
+582 CRLSIEFTNAGSVST

-705 GSAAKTINIT
+705 GSASKTINIT

-742 NFVSLSYYAKELDDS
+742 NFVSLSYYTKELDDS

>member
-60 TMTTAEITT
+60 TMTTAEITA

-128 VNGAALTPSSK
+128 VNGTALTPSSK

-279 KITSGTIDIAR
+279 KITSGTIDVAR

-295 LERCVIVTDDTAR
+295 LERCVIVTDDAAR

-365 STYPPSEHTHDINAL
+365 STYTPSAHTQAISTITGLQAAL
-380 INTLGIGTATPTDT
+380 DSKAVNSDMTGATADANGTHGLVPAPAKGNQGQFLRGDGKWATPTDT
-394 DYYICQTA
+394 KYGA
-402 GGGTSDLTYARRSTS
+402 ATS
-417 SMWNYIK
+417 SAAGLMSATDKAKLDGIANNANNYSHPTTSGNKHIPTGGSAGQILRWSADGTAVWGSDNNTTYSKFK
-424 GKADTIY
+424 G
-431 QPKGSYATSD
+431 ATSD
-441 HTHTYIID
+441 AAGGDGLVPAPAKGAQGQFLRGDGTWATPTDHTYSTMTGASSSADGASGLVPKPAAGSQSKFLRGDGTWAIPTD
-449 CGNNASKT
+449 NNNAVTNTLNT
-457 TLAYSKAGLGY
+457 TTKAYITG
-468 SEYTWLAAWNG
+468 T
-479 YELRAVNKNQFA
+479 
-491 TSGHTHS
+491 TSA
-498 QYYDSTISRTT
+498 TT
-509 NTVLA
+509 NTGGQIFDTGVYLDTTA
-514 APNGSNGGATF
+514 GTLTATTFKGALSGNSSSATKLSTSRNFSITGGAT
-525 RALMEEDLPRHNN
+525 
-538 PYYWEFIGT
+538 
-547 SGQDGYIKIMTIKPT
+547 
-562 VAYQNQPM
+562 
-570 TFLFGQRGVVSV
+570 
-582 CRLSIEFTNAGSAST
+582 
-597 TEVNSFT
+597 
-604 VAGAG
+604 AGAVSFSG
-609 MNFYIVKSSAGV
+609 TG
-621 FDVYVK
+621 DVA
-627 KIDKYDS
+627 
-634 IVLYGYWKSSF
+634 L
-645 MDSTTI
+645 
-651 TFSDTQITSVPSG
+651 
-664 YVQAGWGETV
+664 
-674 NRSAVSNRTDN
+674 
-685 SIIVQLNGGS
+685 
-695 TEGTNKFTFN
+695 
-705 GSAAKTINIT
+705 
-715 PSAIGASA
+715 
-723 VGHSHGVLED
+723 
-733 PTKSGANTT
+733 
-742 NFVSLSYYAKELDDS
+742 
-757 TSDYVAVW
+757 
-765 NKKGNQI
+765 
-772 GTQSKSAFVL
+772 
-782 ASRTYNVT
+782 NVT
-790 SGTIYLPWDDTSA
+790 ALDAMKLNVASGN
-803 RAKLPTIETLT
+803 TLIFDGG
-814 RWNGAYDKNGG
+814 GA
-825 SVLAYCNQG
+825 A
-834 AFANGATCNITY
+834 
-846 GTSAPT
+846 
-852 GSGKKGDIYI
+852 
-862 QIS
+862 

>member
-365 STYPPSEHTHDINAL
+365 STYTPSAHTQAISTITGLQAAL
-380 INTLGIGTATPTDT
+380 DSKAVNSDMTGATADANGTHGLVPAPAKGNQGQFLRGDGKWATPTDT
-394 DYYICQTA
+394 KYGAATSSAAGLMSATDKAKLDGIANNANNYSHPTTSGNKHIPA
-402 GGGTSDLTYARRSTS
+402 GGSAGQILRWSADGTAVWGSDNNTTYSKF
-417 SMWNYIK
+417 K
-424 GKADTIY
+424 G
-431 QPKGSYATSD
+431 ATSD
-441 HTHTYIID
+441 AAGGDGLVPAPAKGAQGQFLRGDGTWATPTDHTYSTMTGASSSADGASGLVPKPTAGSQSKFLRGDGTWAIPTD
-449 CGNNASKT
+449 NNNAVTNTLNT
-457 TLAYSKAGLGY
+457 TTKAYITG
-468 SEYTWLAAWNG
+468 T
-479 YELRAVNKNQFA
+479 
-491 TSGHTHS
+491 TSA
-498 QYYDSTISRTT
+498 TT
-509 NTVLA
+509 NT
-514 APNGSNGGATF
+514 GGQIFDTGVYLDTTAGTLTATTF
-525 RALMEEDLPRHNN
+525 KGAL
-538 PYYWEFIGT
+538 
-547 SGQDGYIKIMTIKPT
+547 SG
-562 VAYQNQPM
+562 
-570 TFLFGQRGVVSV
+570 
-582 CRLSIEFTNAGSAST
+582 
-597 TEVNSFT
+597 NS
-604 VAGAG
+604 
-609 MNFYIVKSSAGV
+609 SSA
-621 FDVYVK
+621 
-627 KIDKYDS
+627 
-634 IVLYGYWKSSF
+634 
-645 MDSTTI
+645 
-651 TFSDTQITSVPSG
+651 
-664 YVQAGWGETV
+664 
-674 NRSAVSNRTDN
+674 
-685 SIIVQLNGGS
+685 
-695 TEGTNKFTFN
+695 
-705 GSAAKTINIT
+705 
-715 PSAIGASA
+715 
-723 VGHSHGVLED
+723 
-733 PTKSGANTT
+733 TK
-742 NFVSLSYYAKELDDS
+742 LS
-757 TSDYVAVW
+757 TSRNYW
-765 NKKGNQI
+765 WCYRRG
-772 GTQSKSAFVL
+772 
-782 ASRTYNVT
+782 
-790 SGTIYLPWDDTSA
+790 
-803 RAKLPTIETLT
+803 
-814 RWNGAYDKNGG
+814 
-825 SVLAYCNQG
+825 C
-834 AFANGATCNITY
+834 
-846 GTSAPT
+846 
-852 GSGKKGDIYI
+852 
-862 QIS
+862 

>member
-128 VNGAALTPSSK
+128 VNGTALTPSSK

-323 VTATNKMYFVIDDT
+323 VTATSKMYFVIDDT

-365 STYPPSEHTHDINAL
+365 STYTPSAHTQAISTITGLQAAL
-380 INTLGIGTATPTDT
+380 DSKAVNSDMTGATADANGTHGLVPAPAKGNQGQFLRGDGKWATPTDT
-394 DYYICQTA
+394 KYGAATSSAAGLMSATDKAKLDGIANNANNYSHPTTSGNKHIPA
-402 GGGTSDLTYARRSTS
+402 GGSAGQILRWSADGTAVWGSDNNTTYSKF
-417 SMWNYIK
+417 K
-424 GKADTIY
+424 G
-431 QPKGSYATSD
+431 ATSD
-441 HTHTYIID
+441 AAGGDGLVPAPAKGAQGQFLRGDGTWATPTDHTYSTMTGASSSADGASGLVPKPTAGSQSKFLRGDGTWAIPTD
-449 CGNNASKT
+449 NNNAVTNTLNT
-457 TLAYSKAGLGY
+457 TTKAYITG
-468 SEYTWLAAWNG
+468 T
-479 YELRAVNKNQFA
+479 
-491 TSGHTHS
+491 TSA
-498 QYYDSTISRTT
+498 TT
-509 NTVLA
+509 NTGGQIFDTGVYLDTTA
-514 APNGSNGGATF
+514 GTLTATTFKGALSGNSSSATKLSTSRNFSITGGAT
-525 RALMEEDLPRHNN
+525 
-538 PYYWEFIGT
+538 
-547 SGQDGYIKIMTIKPT
+547 
-562 VAYQNQPM
+562 
-570 TFLFGQRGVVSV
+570 
-582 CRLSIEFTNAGSAST
+582 
-597 TEVNSFT
+597 
-604 VAGAG
+604 AGAVSFSG
-609 MNFYIVKSSAGV
+609 TG
-621 FDVYVK
+621 DVA
-627 KIDKYDS
+627 
-634 IVLYGYWKSSF
+634 L
-645 MDSTTI
+645 
-651 TFSDTQITSVPSG
+651 
-664 YVQAGWGETV
+664 
-674 NRSAVSNRTDN
+674 
-685 SIIVQLNGGS
+685 
-695 TEGTNKFTFN
+695 
-705 GSAAKTINIT
+705 
-715 PSAIGASA
+715 
-723 VGHSHGVLED
+723 
-733 PTKSGANTT
+733 
-742 NFVSLSYYAKELDDS
+742 
-757 TSDYVAVW
+757 
-765 NKKGNQI
+765 
-772 GTQSKSAFVL
+772 
-782 ASRTYNVT
+782 NVT
-790 SGTIYLPWDDTSA
+790 ALDAMKLNVASGN
-803 RAKLPTIETLT
+803 TLIFDGG
-814 RWNGAYDKNGG
+814 GA
-825 SVLAYCNQG
+825 A
-834 AFANGATCNITY
+834 
-846 GTSAPT
+846 
-852 GSGKKGDIYI
+852 
-862 QIS
+862 

>member
-28 LKGELAIEFTTDGA
+28 LKGELAIEFTTDGV

-77 AKHSHANKT
+77 AKHSHENKT

-128 VNGAALTPSSK
+128 VNGTTLTPSSK

-365 STYPPSEHTHDINAL
+365 STYTPSAHTQAISTITGLQAAL
-380 INTLGIGTATPTDT
+380 DSKAVNSDMTGATADANGTHGLVPAPAKGNQGQFLRGDGKWATPTDT
-394 DYYICQTA
+394 KYGAATSSAAGLMSATDKAKLDGIANNANNYSHPTTSGNKHIPA
-402 GGGTSDLTYARRSTS
+402 GGSAGQILRWSADGTAVWGSDNNTTYSKF
-417 SMWNYIK
+417 K
-424 GKADTIY
+424 G
-431 QPKGSYATSD
+431 ATSD
-441 HTHTYIID
+441 AAGGDGLVPAPAKGAQGQFLRGDGTWATPTDHTYSTMTGASSSADGASGLVPKPTAGSQSKFLRGDGTWAIPTD
-449 CGNNASKT
+449 NNNAVTNTLNT
-457 TLAYSKAGLGY
+457 TTKAYITG
-468 SEYTWLAAWNG
+468 T
-479 YELRAVNKNQFA
+479 
-491 TSGHTHS
+491 TSA
-498 QYYDSTISRTT
+498 TT
-509 NTVLA
+509 NTGGQIFDTGVYLDTTA
-514 APNGSNGGATF
+514 GTLTATTFKGALSGNSSSATKLSTSRNFSITGGAT
-525 RALMEEDLPRHNN
+525 
-538 PYYWEFIGT
+538 
-547 SGQDGYIKIMTIKPT
+547 
-562 VAYQNQPM
+562 
-570 TFLFGQRGVVSV
+570 
-582 CRLSIEFTNAGSAST
+582 
-597 TEVNSFT
+597 
-604 VAGAG
+604 AGAVSFSG
-609 MNFYIVKSSAGV
+609 TG
-621 FDVYVK
+621 DVA
-627 KIDKYDS
+627 
-634 IVLYGYWKSSF
+634 L
-645 MDSTTI
+645 
-651 TFSDTQITSVPSG
+651 
-664 YVQAGWGETV
+664 
-674 NRSAVSNRTDN
+674 
-685 SIIVQLNGGS
+685 
-695 TEGTNKFTFN
+695 
-705 GSAAKTINIT
+705 
-715 PSAIGASA
+715 
-723 VGHSHGVLED
+723 
-733 PTKSGANTT
+733 
-742 NFVSLSYYAKELDDS
+742 
-757 TSDYVAVW
+757 
-765 NKKGNQI
+765 
-772 GTQSKSAFVL
+772 
-782 ASRTYNVT
+782 NVT
-790 SGTIYLPWDDTSA
+790 ALDAMKLNVASGN
-803 RAKLPTIETLT
+803 TLIFDGG
-814 RWNGAYDKNGG
+814 GA
-825 SVLAYCNQG
+825 A
-834 AFANGATCNITY
+834 
-846 GTSAPT
+846 
-852 GSGKKGDIYI
+852 
-862 QIS
+862 

>member
-28 LKGELAIEFTTDGA
+28 LKGELAIEFTTDGV

-128 VNGAALTPSSK
+128 VNGTALTPSSK

-323 VTATNKMYFVIDDT
+323 VTATSKMYFVIDDT

-365 STYPPSEHTHDINAL
+365 STYTPSAHTQAISTITGLQAAL
-380 INTLGIGTATPTDT
+380 DSKAANSDMTGATADANGTHGLVPAPAKGNQGQFLRGDGKWATPTDT
-394 DYYICQTA
+394 KYGA
-402 GGGTSDLTYARRSTS
+402 ATS
-417 SMWNYIK
+417 SAAGLMSATDKAKLDGIANNANNYSHPTTSGNKHIPSGGSAGQILRWSADGTAVWGSDNNTTYSKFK
-424 GKADTIY
+424 G
-431 QPKGSYATSD
+431 ATSD
-441 HTHTYIID
+441 AAGGDGLVPAPAKGAQGQFLRGDGTWATPTDHTYSTMTGASSSADGASGLVPKPTAGSQSKFLRGDGTWAIPTD
-449 CGNNASKT
+449 NNNAVTNTLNT
-457 TLAYSKAGLGY
+457 TTKAYITG
-468 SEYTWLAAWNG
+468 T
-479 YELRAVNKNQFA
+479 
-491 TSGHTHS
+491 TSA
-498 QYYDSTISRTT
+498 TT
-509 NTVLA
+509 NTGGQIFDTGVYLDTTA
-514 APNGSNGGATF
+514 GTLTATTFKGALSGNSSSATKLSTSRNFSITGGAT
-525 RALMEEDLPRHNN
+525 
-538 PYYWEFIGT
+538 
-547 SGQDGYIKIMTIKPT
+547 
-562 VAYQNQPM
+562 
-570 TFLFGQRGVVSV
+570 
-582 CRLSIEFTNAGSAST
+582 
-597 TEVNSFT
+597 
-604 VAGAG
+604 AGAVSFSG
-609 MNFYIVKSSAGV
+609 TG
-621 FDVYVK
+621 DVA
-627 KIDKYDS
+627 
-634 IVLYGYWKSSF
+634 L
-645 MDSTTI
+645 
-651 TFSDTQITSVPSG
+651 
-664 YVQAGWGETV
+664 
-674 NRSAVSNRTDN
+674 
-685 SIIVQLNGGS
+685 
-695 TEGTNKFTFN
+695 
-705 GSAAKTINIT
+705 
-715 PSAIGASA
+715 
-723 VGHSHGVLED
+723 
-733 PTKSGANTT
+733 
-742 NFVSLSYYAKELDDS
+742 
-757 TSDYVAVW
+757 
-765 NKKGNQI
+765 
-772 GTQSKSAFVL
+772 
-782 ASRTYNVT
+782 NVT
-790 SGTIYLPWDDTSA
+790 ALDAMKLNVASGN
-803 RAKLPTIETLT
+803 TLIFDGG
-814 RWNGAYDKNGG
+814 GA
-825 SVLAYCNQG
+825 A
-834 AFANGATCNITY
+834 
-846 GTSAPT
+846 
-852 GSGKKGDIYI
+852 
-862 QIS
+862 

>member
-128 VNGAALTPSSK
+128 VNGTALTPSSK

-295 LERCVIVTDDTAR
+295 LERCVIVTDDAAR

-365 STYPPSEHTHDINAL
+365 STYTPSAHTQAISTITGLQAAL
-380 INTLGIGTATPTDT
+380 DSKAVNSDMTGATADANGTHGLVPAPAKGNQGQFLRGDGKWATPTDT
-394 DYYICQTA
+394 KYGA
-402 GGGTSDLTYARRSTS
+402 ATS
-417 SMWNYIK
+417 SAAGLMSATDKAKLDGIANNANNYSHPTTSGNKHIPTGGSAGQILRWSADGTAVWGSDNNTTYSKFK
-424 GKADTIY
+424 G
-431 QPKGSYATSD
+431 ATSD
-441 HTHTYIID
+441 AAGGDGLVPAPAKGAQGQFLRGDGTWATPTDHTYSTMTGASSSADGASGLVPKPTAGSQSKFLRGDGTWAIPTD
-449 CGNNASKT
+449 NNNAVTNTLNT
-457 TLAYSKAGLGY
+457 TTKAYITG
-468 SEYTWLAAWNG
+468 T
-479 YELRAVNKNQFA
+479 
-491 TSGHTHS
+491 TSA
-498 QYYDSTISRTT
+498 TT
-509 NTVLA
+509 NTGGQIFDTGVYLDTTA
-514 APNGSNGGATF
+514 GTLTATTFKGALSGNSSSATKLSTSRNFSITGGAT
-525 RALMEEDLPRHNN
+525 
-538 PYYWEFIGT
+538 
-547 SGQDGYIKIMTIKPT
+547 
-562 VAYQNQPM
+562 
-570 TFLFGQRGVVSV
+570 
-582 CRLSIEFTNAGSAST
+582 
-597 TEVNSFT
+597 
-604 VAGAG
+604 AGAVSFSG
-609 MNFYIVKSSAGV
+609 TG
-621 FDVYVK
+621 DVA
-627 KIDKYDS
+627 
-634 IVLYGYWKSSF
+634 L
-645 MDSTTI
+645 
-651 TFSDTQITSVPSG
+651 
-664 YVQAGWGETV
+664 
-674 NRSAVSNRTDN
+674 
-685 SIIVQLNGGS
+685 
-695 TEGTNKFTFN
+695 
-705 GSAAKTINIT
+705 
-715 PSAIGASA
+715 
-723 VGHSHGVLED
+723 
-733 PTKSGANTT
+733 
-742 NFVSLSYYAKELDDS
+742 
-757 TSDYVAVW
+757 
-765 NKKGNQI
+765 
-772 GTQSKSAFVL
+772 
-782 ASRTYNVT
+782 NVT
-790 SGTIYLPWDDTSA
+790 ALDAMKLNVASGN
-803 RAKLPTIETLT
+803 TLIFDGG
-814 RWNGAYDKNGG
+814 GA
-825 SVLAYCNQG
+825 A
-834 AFANGATCNITY
+834 
-846 GTSAPT
+846 
-852 GSGKKGDIYI
+852 
-862 QIS
+862 

>member
-365 STYPPSEHTHDINAL
+365 STYTPSAHTQAISTITGLQAAL
-380 INTLGIGTATPTDT
+380 DSKAVNSDMTGATADANGTHGLVPAPAKGNQGQFLRGDGKWATPTDT
-394 DYYICQTA
+394 KYGAATSSAAGLMSATDKAKLDGIANNANNYSHPTTSGNKHIPA
-402 GGGTSDLTYARRSTS
+402 GGSAGQILRWSADGTAVWGSDNNTTYSKF
-417 SMWNYIK
+417 K
-424 GKADTIY
+424 G
-431 QPKGSYATSD
+431 ATSD
-441 HTHTYIID
+441 AAGGDGLVPAPAKGAQGQFLRGDGTWATPTDHTYSTMTGASSSADGASGLVPKPTAGSQSKFLRGDGTWAIPTD
-449 CGNNASKT
+449 NNNAVTNTLNT
-457 TLAYSKAGLGY
+457 TTKAYITG
-468 SEYTWLAAWNG
+468 T
-479 YELRAVNKNQFA
+479 
-491 TSGHTHS
+491 TSA
-498 QYYDSTISRTT
+498 TT
-509 NTVLA
+509 NTGGQIFDTGVYLDTTA
-514 APNGSNGGATF
+514 GTLTATTFKGALSGNSSSATKLSTSRNFSITGGAT
-525 RALMEEDLPRHNN
+525 
-538 PYYWEFIGT
+538 
-547 SGQDGYIKIMTIKPT
+547 
-562 VAYQNQPM
+562 
-570 TFLFGQRGVVSV
+570 
-582 CRLSIEFTNAGSAST
+582 
-597 TEVNSFT
+597 
-604 VAGAG
+604 AGAVSFSG
-609 MNFYIVKSSAGV
+609 TG
-621 FDVYVK
+621 DVA
-627 KIDKYDS
+627 
-634 IVLYGYWKSSF
+634 L
-645 MDSTTI
+645 
-651 TFSDTQITSVPSG
+651 
-664 YVQAGWGETV
+664 
-674 NRSAVSNRTDN
+674 
-685 SIIVQLNGGS
+685 
-695 TEGTNKFTFN
+695 
-705 GSAAKTINIT
+705 
-715 PSAIGASA
+715 
-723 VGHSHGVLED
+723 
-733 PTKSGANTT
+733 
-742 NFVSLSYYAKELDDS
+742 
-757 TSDYVAVW
+757 
-765 NKKGNQI
+765 
-772 GTQSKSAFVL
+772 
-782 ASRTYNVT
+782 NVT
-790 SGTIYLPWDDTSA
+790 ALDAMKLNVASGN
-803 RAKLPTIETLT
+803 TLIFDGG
-814 RWNGAYDKNGG
+814 GA
-825 SVLAYCNQG
+825 A
-834 AFANGATCNITY
+834 
-846 GTSAPT
+846 
-852 GSGKKGDIYI
+852 
-862 QIS
+862 